1 MEKQQQGRAVETTV
15 TTTTIYDNEER
26 QEQPSL
32 RSALNAAFE
41 VSFILLCGVT
51 MFLMVRAASKKPKPE
66 EVREA

>member
-32 RSALNAAFE
+32 CNALDVAFKA
-41 VSFILLCGVT
+41 SFISLCGAM
-51 MFLMVRAASKKPKPE
+51 MFLMVSDALKKPKPE
-66 EVREA
+66 DREA